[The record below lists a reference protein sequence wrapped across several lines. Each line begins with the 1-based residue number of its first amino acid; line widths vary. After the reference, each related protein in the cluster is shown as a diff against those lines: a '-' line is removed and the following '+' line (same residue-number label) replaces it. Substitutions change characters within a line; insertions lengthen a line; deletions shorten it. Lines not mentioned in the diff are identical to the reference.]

1 MKKPRPF
8 PSLLTVLLGFR
19 RFGPVPLLLWF
30 GLSTP
35 VLYAVTIFSPAL
47 WASLQAQ
54 GQTRQEFFGA
64 QFAVGC
70 ALYVFLMMLSTPTM
84 LELAAGMPVGTLI
97 EFLFTRALD
106 RRIFL
111 RAERVAQF
119 IVLIGPLAVNLAI
132 SPFAPVLD
140 FDSEQPRFRHETE
153 LFAGWLVW
161 AGTLCIY
168 LVAGYHVLVAKRLKK
183 LVIRH
188 TETKRGVWLVLV
200 VAYAPVIMVLPVIA
214 IFAAIRVNIY
224 GECFQ
229 FFIRHMVI
237 SLLGLLAL
245 VAIVQPMSE
254 RRIRKLE
261 FF

>member
-1 MKKPRPF
+1 MKTPHPF
-8 PSLLTVLLGFR
+8 SSLLTVLLGFR

-30 GLSTP
+30 GLSTA

-47 WASLQAQ
+47 WAALQAQ
-54 GQTRQEFFGA
+54 GQTRQDFFGA
-64 QFAVGC
+64 QFTAAC
-70 ALYVFLMMLSTPTM
+70 ALYMFMTMLSTPTM
-84 LELAAGMPVGTLI
+84 LQLAAGMPAGALI

-106 RRIFL
+106 RGNFL

-119 IVLIGPLAVNLAI
+119 IVLVGPLVLNLAV

-140 FDSEQPRFRHETE
+140 FDSDQPRLRHEPE
-153 LFAGWLVW
+153 LFAGWLAL

-183 LVIRH
+183 LAIRH
-188 TETKRGVWLVLV
+188 AETKRGLWLVLV
-200 VAYAPVIMVLPVIA
+200 VAYAPVVMVLPVIA
-214 IFAAIRVNIY
+214 VFAAMRVNIY

-229 FFIRHMVI
+229 FFVRHMVI

-254 RRIRKLE
+254 RRIMKLE